1 MTKSV
6 KDLVSKYLKEG
17 RVMQIATCDG
27 GQPWICSVYFVPDD
41 QQNLY
46 WLSLPARRHSLEIAK
61 NFKIAIAI
69 AVKFDKNPIIGIQA
83 EGSAAVVEDEKT
95 IEKVLPAYVEKYGNG
110 KDFYELFK
118 AGKNQHQL
126 YKFTPKKYF
135 LFDEV
140 NFSDVQKHE
149 WIPTS

>member
-6 KDLVSKYLKEG
+6 KDLVSKNLKEG
-17 RVMQIATCDG
+17 RFMQVATSADSRAWVCT
-27 GQPWICSVYFVPDD
+27 VYFVPDELH
-41 QQNLY
+41 NLY
-46 WLSLPARRHSLEIAK
+46 WLSLPNRRHSLEIAK
-61 NFKIAIAI
+61 NNKIAIAI
-69 AVKFDKNPIIGIQA
+69 AVKFDKKPIIGIQA
-83 EGSAAVVEDEKT
+83 EGSAVVVEDEKT
-95 IEKVLPAYVEKYGNG
+95 VKKVLPAYVEKYGNG

-126 YKFTPKKYF
+126 YKFSPKKYF

-140 NFSDVQKHE
+140 NFSDGQKHE

>member
-1 MTKSV
+1 MSDQLKP
-6 KDLVSKYLKEG
+6 LLFKYLKEG
-17 RVMQIATCDG
+17 KVMQVATSADSR
-27 GQPWICSVYFVPDD
+27 PWVCSVYFVPDD
-41 QQNLY
+41 QHNLY
-46 WLSLPARRHSLEIAK
+46 WLSVPNRRHSSEIAK
-61 NFKIAIAI
+61 NNKIAIAI

-83 EGSAAVVEDEKT
+83 EGSAAVVDDDETVK
-95 IEKVLPAYVEKYGNG
+95 KVLPAYVEKYGNG

-140 NFSDVQKHE
+140 NFSDGQKHE
-149 WIPTS
+149 WTPTL